1 MIKISKQVDY
11 GIQFLKELS
20 KSKPE
25 SPLSIADFSKKSSI
39 SFLFLQKIA
48 KKLKEAGMVVSTKGA
63 AGGYTL
69 VRPLPSISM
78 KELVEILDGPIG
90 VVDCQKAGRVCPKE
104 KNCAVKPMFH
114 GVNEQVL
121 GILATTYLS

>member
-11 GIQFLKELS
+11 GIQFLQELAKKEAN
-20 KSKPE
+20 

-48 KKLKEAGMVVSTKGA
+48 KKLKDANMVTATKGA
-63 AGGYTL
+63 NGGYIL
-69 VRPLPSISM
+69 KRPLSTINM
-78 KELVEILDGPIG
+78 KELIETIDGSFG
-90 VVDCQKAGRVCPKE
+90 VVDCQKKGKACPKE
-104 KNCAVKPMFH
+104 KKCGVKPLFE

-121 GILATTYLS
+121 SVLSSTYLM